1 MVSLRFHRFR
11 VVVYPNDHGPPHV
24 HVVGPGWELR
34 VALNAELVV
43 ISMAGD
49 VRSRDV
55 VQALAVVERERH
67 RLLIIWRE
75 LHGE

>member
-1 MVSLRFHRFR
+1 M
-11 VVVYPNDHGPPHV
+11 

-55 VQALAVVERERH
+55 VQALAAVERERH